1 MNGFADLDS
10 RSRPAGDMGYSPARF
25 QFVTESVRQLFSR
38 ILIVFLLPLGISHA
52 NPDADLVNRMR
63 AQAGLPLLVQDET
76 LSDAAGLHA
85 AYLDRYREPGARGQ
99 GPSAHAQRQGHEGFS
114 GETPAARAL
123 AAGYP
128 HREVLEN
135 VSMGYAD
142 AKSAMLGLMSAIYH
156 RLTFLDF
163 ESDRMGVAVG
173 KRSRVFLLGRNDIV
187 RLCQSPPVAALSRI
201 PVDCLGHAMTREYYE
216 ALCADI
222 PEQARFRSSHP
233 VSCPNGTLLDAGFM
247 AAVCRQPPRVAWF
260 RGHGRYYAPCEN
272 GTRVDARWFN
282 ALCQDPPDA
291 AAYPFSGS
299 YYEICE
305 APLRVHAE
313 WLEAECAAL
322 PAAARYADSGRY
334 RRPCADDSD
343 VRVEYLDGLDAAKQ
357 EKLPEVVFWPPADA
371 KAVPPA
377 FFIEEPDPLPDLEVA
392 GYPLSIQFNPAS
404 SGQVS
409 LEGFA
414 LYRLDGDLREVV
426 EPVRLL
432 DHANDPNQLLSTHE
446 FALFPLKRLA
456 WGATYAA
463 VVDASIDGLARRFEW
478 RFETGGRGMPLL
490 TATARR
496 QSFVVGSGLD
506 YLLYLP
512 PKEASAYTV
521 LSTRTEHLRGNS
533 VELEVVDPNTLRVRV
548 DLRYCDR
555 VRIQFD
561 DGRLV
566 ELFAEGC
573 PG

>member
-1 MNGFADLDS
+1 
-10 RSRPAGDMGYSPARF
+10 MGYSPAWI
-25 QFVTESVRQLFSR
+25 QFVTESVKQLFSR
-38 ILIVFLLPLGISHA
+38 ILIVFLLLPGTSYA
-52 NPDADLVNRMR
+52 NPDFGLVNRMR

-76 LSDAAGLHA
+76 LSEAAELHA
-85 AYLDRYREPGARGQ
+85 VYLDRYREPGAGGQ
-99 GPSAHAQRQGHEGFS
+99 GMSAHAQRQGREGFT

-142 AKSAMLGLMSAIYH
+142 AESAMQGLMSAIYH

-173 KRSRVFLLGRNDIV
+173 KRSRVFLLGRDDIV
-187 RLCQSPPVAALSRI
+187 RLCQSPPAAALSRV
-201 PVDCLGHAMTREYYE
+201 PVDCLGQAMTREHYE
-216 ALCADI
+216 ALCADL

-247 AAVCRQPPRVAWF
+247 AEVCREPPRVARF
-260 RGHGRYYAPCEN
+260 RGQGRYYAPCEN
-272 GTRVDARWFN
+272 GTRFDARWFD
-282 ALCQDPPDA
+282 ALCQDPPEA

-305 APLRVHAE
+305 GPVRVHAE

-322 PAAARYADSGRY
+322 PATARYTDSGRY

-343 VRVEYLDGLDAAKQ
+343 IRTEYLDGLDAAKQ
-357 EKLPEVVFWPPADA
+357 QKLPEVVFWPPAGA
-371 KAVPPA
+371 EAVPPA

-392 GYPLSIQFNPAS
+392 GYPLSIQFNPARAR
-404 SGQVS
+404 QVS
-409 LEGFA
+409 LQGFA
-414 LYRLDGDLREVV
+414 LYRLDGDSRELV

-446 FALFPLKRLA
+446 FALFPLQRLA
-456 WGATYAA
+456 WGADYVA
-463 VVDASIDGLARRFEW
+463 VVDASIDGRARRFEW
-478 RFETGGRGMPLL
+478 RFETSGRGMPLL
-490 TATARR
+490 TATARTQR
-496 QSFVVGSGLD
+496 FVVRSGLD

-533 VELEVVDPNTLRVRV
+533 VDLEVVDPNTLRVRV

-566 ELFAEGC
+566 ELLAQGC